1 MERDLLEGYLAY
13 GLSLEQIGELT
24 GRDGSTVGYWVQKHG
39 LEAVNRTRH
48 AARGGIPRDVLER
61 LVQEGLSMRKI
72 ANRVGMSQSTV
83 RHWLRQYA
91 LRTRHQTGTRPSGD
105 RSTDPAR
112 RTLECP
118 RHGTTEFWLEKRGH
132 YRCLRCRSEAV
143 SKRRRRLKAIL
154 VEDSG
159 GRCEVCGYDRCT
171 AALHFHHRD
180 GSTKAFGLADRGYTR
195 SLDTVRREAAKCVL
209 LCSNCHAE
217 VEAGMV
223 TPP

>member
-1 MERDLLEGYLAY
+1 MERDLLEGYLAE
-13 GLSLEQIGELT
+13 GLSLEQIGNLT
-24 GRDGSTVGYWVQKHG
+24 GRDGSTVGYWVAKHG
-39 LEAVNRTRH
+39 LEAAHRGRH
-48 AARGGIPRDVLER
+48 AARGGIPREVLER

-72 ANRVGMSQSTV
+72 ASRVGMSQSTV
-83 RHWLRQYA
+83 RHWLRQYG
-91 LRTRHQTGTRPSGD
+91 LRTERQAGTRSSGD
-105 RSTDPAR
+105 RSSDPAR

-118 RHGTTEFWLEKRGH
+118 RHGSTEFWLDKRGG

-159 GRCEVCGYDRCT
+159 GHCEVCGYNRCV

-223 TPP
+223 TLP